1 LTAPARHKRVS
12 HPFAIA
18 QELVDRLGPSRA
30 CELNLDHQKFSGW
43 PKISCVAPERPAA
56 HQGSQTECS
65 MRSLHLAGWLA
76 VGVVAFTATSNAA
89 QQMCKPAL
97 AVTEAGIS
105 EAQNRQR
112 TWTGVLSV
120 DASPCS
126 SASGEFETSL
136 LA

>member
-1 LTAPARHKRVS
+1 MRTQPRSSEILGLAQNFMRCARATGGPPRV
-12 HPFAIA
+12 AN
-18 QELVDRLGPSRA
+18 G
-30 CELNLDHQKFSGW
+30 
-43 PKISCVAPERPAA
+43 
-56 HQGSQTECS
+56 
-65 MRSLHLAGWLA
+65 MLHAFTPPRAGWLA

-126 SASGEFETSL
+126 SASGEFQIEFT
-136 LA
+136 